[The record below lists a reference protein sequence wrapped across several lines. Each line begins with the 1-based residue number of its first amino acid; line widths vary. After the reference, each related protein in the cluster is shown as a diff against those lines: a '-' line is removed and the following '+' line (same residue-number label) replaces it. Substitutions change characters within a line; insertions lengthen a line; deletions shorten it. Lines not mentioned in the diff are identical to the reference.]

1 MIKLTNRINGP
12 KISVLMPVYNTSK
25 YISKTLDSVL
35 AQTFTDFEI
44 ITVDD
49 GSTDNS
55 MEILKSYSVK
65 DSRVKVFQ
73 NEGNRGVSYS
83 LNHAL
88 RHTSAPLVVRMDSD
102 DIMVK
107 DRLEK
112 QYAYMQ
118 QNPDCVVLGGQEIY
132 IDENDEITG
141 NTRYP
146 LTDTEIKRK
155 FFQFQ
160 PIADPTSMYN
170 RAKIPSEVFYF
181 DESLTVAEGLDLYF
195 RLFKYGKFANLED
208 PIVLYRQR
216 QGSLFSTDIKRTFKF
231 ISLVRKRAKKQYGI
245 KPPFMA
251 GFINFS
257 QKIITS
263 ILPLGVAVKLNDI
276 IKKLTVKV

>member
-1 MIKLTNRINGP
+1 
-12 KISVLMPVYNTSK
+12 MPVYNTSN
-25 YISKTLDSVL
+25 YVSKALDSVL

-44 ITVDD
+44 IAVDD
-49 GSTDNS
+49 GSSDNS
-55 MEILKSYSVK
+55 MEILKEYSIK

-73 NEGNRGVSYS
+73 NEENKGVSYS

-88 RHTSAPLVVRMDSD
+88 RHASAPLVARMDSD

-112 QYAYMQ
+112 QYTYMQ
-118 QNPDCVVLGGQEIY
+118 KNPDCVVLGGQETY
-132 IDENDEITG
+132 IDENDKITG
-141 NTRYP
+141 NTKYP
-146 LTDTEIKRK
+146 LSDAEIKRK

-170 RAKIPSEVFYF
+170 RLKIPPEVFYF

-208 PIVLYRQR
+208 SIILYRQR

-231 ISLVRKRAKKQYGI
+231 ISMVRKRAKKQYGI
-245 KPPFMA
+245 KAPFTA
-251 GFINFS
+251 GIINFS

-263 ILPLGVAVKLNDI
+263 ILPLRVAVKLNDI